1 MSDDSLHLIRGT
13 LDLLVLRC
21 LAHGSRHGYA
31 VSKWIDEVTE
41 GALLVEEG
49 SLYPALHRVARK
61 GWVEAE
67 WGRTDTG
74 RRARFYTLTAEGVE
88 HLEATT
94 RRWRVYSEAID
105 RALAAPGEADG

>member
-1 MSDDSLHLIRGT
+1 MSGDSLHLIRGT

-21 LAHGSRHGYA
+21 LSHGPRHGYA
-31 VSKWIDEVTE
+31 VSKWIDEATD

-61 GWVEAE
+61 GWVEAA

-74 RRARFYTLTAEGVE
+74 RRARFYTLTSKGIE
-88 HLEATT
+88 HLEAAT
-94 RRWRVYSEAID
+94 RRWRVYSDAID
-105 RALAAPGEADG
+105 QALSAPGEATG